1 MTALSICIGISVQNY
16 VECTYVKKY
25 NKDMLRRVYKTLLEL
40 DKTVLDDQ
48 RIKALVPIEKY
59 VKSVL
64 HSVSANATEKRSQK
78 GNRVKHYLPDM

>member
-1 MTALSICIGISVQNY
+1 MQNY

-48 RIKALVPIEKY
+48 RIKALVPIEKIC
-59 VKSVL
+59 
-64 HSVSANATEKRSQK
+64 
-78 GNRVKHYLPDM
+78 